1 MTDTS
6 ATTDVSVE
14 ADAAPVS
21 EGLDYSADS
30 VDASTPS
37 DPVEY
42 SDGVVAESTP
52 AVEALFD
59 IDGTPIT
66 LDEAR
71 NGYLRQSDY
80 TRKTQ
85 ELADQRS
92 RLAEA
97 EAIAEAL
104 RANPVATLNA
114 LSEAFGVGLQAQNPA
129 DPFEDM
135 DPEMARIAM
144 LEQKVAA
151 QEQAALQAA
160 IDAEVSNLHQQFG
173 DFNDQELFAHAV
185 KGNFPNLRA
194 AYADMH
200 FNQVQERLQELERK
214 QAEEAARVAAK
225 REQASVVHDGGTR
238 AGGSVTEAKPAQ
250 YGSVRD
256 AYIAAKRS
264 LGL

>member
-1 MTDTS
+1 MSDTS
-6 ATTDVSVE
+6 ATIDMSMEANATPVSDGLDVSTE
-14 ADAAPVS
+14 FEP
-21 EGLDYSADS
+21 
-30 VDASTPS
+30 STPS
-37 DPVEY
+37 EPVEY
-42 SDGVVAESTP
+42 SDGAVAESQP
-52 AVEALFD
+52 VESIFD
-59 IDGTPIT
+59 VDGTPIT
-66 LDEAR
+66 LDEAK

-85 ELADQRS
+85 ELAEMRS
-92 RLAEA
+92 RLSEA

-114 LSEAFGVGLQAQNPA
+114 LSEAFGVGLQAQAPH

-135 DPEMARIAM
+135 DPESARIAM

-173 DFNDQELFAHAV
+173 DFNEQELFAHAV

-200 FNQVQERLQELERK
+200 FAQVQERLAAVERK

-225 REQASVVHDGGTR
+225 RDQASVIHDTGAR
-238 AGGSVTEAKPAQ
+238 AGGSVTEAQPAEF
-250 YGSVRD
+250 GSVRE
-256 AYIAAKRS
+256 AYLAAKRT
-264 LGL
+264 LGM